1 MKRERLE
8 LALVSRGLVSDL
20 DAAKQAIDDRLVHV
34 NGSIAISYS
43 HLVAPNNQI
52 RVVEQSRFVSRGG
65 FKLEAAL
72 AHFEIDLAGLRV
84 LDVGASTGGFT
95 DCALQH
101 GARQVVAL
109 DVGKNLLHEKL
120 VSDQRV
126 VEVSETNARD
136 IVNLTSAS
144 NISSTSTSTSTSTG
158 AGAGAGSAMFAEK
171 FDVVVGDL
179 SFISVHE
186 VLPSMLAALKTNGLL
201 ILLVKPQ
208 FEATRLEADKASGVI
223 EDPEIHQRV
232 CREIG
237 EATSQKGCSL
247 LGVIE
252 SPIRG
257 QQGNIEFLLAAKY
270 TNPDART

>member
-20 DAAKQAIDDRLVHV
+20 DAAKHAIDDRLVQV

-43 HLVAPNNQI
+43 HLVAPNDQI

-95 DCALQH
+95 DCALQY
-101 GARQVVAL
+101 GARQIVAL

-120 VSDQRV
+120 CSDERV

-136 IVNLTSAS
+136 IVNLTSAGTG
-144 NISSTSTSTSTSTG
+144 TS
-158 AGAGAGSAMFAEK
+158 AGAGSAVFAEK

-237 EATSQKGCSL
+237 EASSQKGCSL

>member
-8 LALVSRGLVSDL
+8 LALVSRRLVSDL
-20 DAAKQAIDDRLVHV
+20 DAAKHAIDDRLVQV

-43 HLVAPNNQI
+43 HLVAPNDQI

-95 DCALQH
+95 DCALQY

-126 VEVSETNARD
+126 VEISETNARE
-136 IVNLTSAS
+136 IVNLT
-144 NISSTSTSTSTSTG
+144 ITS
-158 AGAGAGSAMFAEK
+158 AGAGNAMFAEK

-186 VLPSMLAALKTNGLL
+186 VLPSMLAALKTDGLL

-223 EDPEIHQRV
+223 EDPEIHRRV

>member
-20 DAAKQAIDDRLVHV
+20 DAAKQAIDDRLVQI

-43 HLVAPNNQI
+43 HLVAPNDQI

-136 IVNLTSAS
+136 IVNLISAS
-144 NISSTSTSTSTSTG
+144 
-158 AGAGAGSAMFAEK
+158 AGASSAMFAEK
-171 FDVVVGDL
+171 FDVVVADL

-186 VLPSMLAALKTNGLL
+186 VLLSMLAALKTDGLL

-208 FEATRLEADKASGVI
+208 FEATQLEADKASGVI

-232 CREIG
+232 CREIC

-257 QQGNIEFLLAAKY
+257 QQGNIEFLLVAKY

>member
-20 DAAKQAIDDRLVHV
+20 DAAKQAIDDRLVQI

-43 HLVAPNNQI
+43 HLVAPNDQI

-72 AHFEIDLAGLRV
+72 TYFKIDLAGLRV

-120 VSDQRV
+120 CSDERV

-136 IVNLTSAS
+136 IVNLISAS
-144 NISSTSTSTSTSTG
+144 
-158 AGAGAGSAMFAEK
+158 AGASSAMFAEK
-171 FDVVVGDL
+171 FDVVVADL

-186 VLPSMLAALKTNGLL
+186 VLLSMLAALKTDGLL

-208 FEATRLEADKASGVI
+208 FEATQLEADKASGVI

-247 LGVIE
+247 LGIIE

>member
-8 LALVSRGLVSDL
+8 LALVSRGLASDL
-20 DAAKQAIDDRLVHV
+20 DVAKQAIDDRLVQV

-43 HLVAPNNQI
+43 HLVAPNDQI

-126 VEVSETNARD
+126 VEVSETNARE
-136 IVNLTSAS
+136 IVNLTSTG
-144 NISSTSTSTSTSTG
+144 TSTS
-158 AGAGAGSAMFAEK
+158 AGAGTGSAMFAEK
-171 FDVVVGDL
+171 FDVVVADL

-186 VLPSMLAALKTNGLL
+186 VLPSMLAALKTDGLL
-201 ILLVKPQ
+201 IMLVKPQ

-223 EDPEIHQRV
+223 EDPEIHRRV

-270 TNPDART
+270 TNPVART

>member
-8 LALVSRGLVSDL
+8 LALVSRGVVADI
-20 DAAKQAIDDRLVHV
+20 DVAKQAIDDRLVHV

-43 HLVAPNNQI
+43 HLVAPNDQI
-52 RVVEQSRFVSRGG
+52 LLAVTPQFVSRGG

-72 AHFEIDLAGLRV
+72 EYFKIDLVGLRV

-120 VSDQRV
+120 RSNERV

-136 IVNLTSAS
+136 IGKL
-144 NISSTSTSTSTSTG
+144 TSTS
-158 AGAGAGSAMFAEK
+158 AGAGAGSALFGEK
-171 FDVVVGDL
+171 FDVVVADL

-186 VLPSMLAALKTNGLL
+186 VLPAILAVLKTDGLL

-208 FEATRLEADKASGVI
+208 FEATRLEADKSSGVI

-237 EATSQKGCSL
+237 EATSQKGCTV

-257 QQGNIEFLLAAKY
+257 QQGNIEFLLGAKY
-270 TNPDART
+270 THRDAITQ